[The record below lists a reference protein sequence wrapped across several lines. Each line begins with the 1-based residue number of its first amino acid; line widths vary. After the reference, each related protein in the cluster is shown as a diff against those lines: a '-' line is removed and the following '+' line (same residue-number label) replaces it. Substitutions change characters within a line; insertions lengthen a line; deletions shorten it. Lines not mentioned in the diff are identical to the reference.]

1 MVDAE
6 GIPLGEGARD
16 GGIQAVRAGQIGAE
30 RFFDNEP
37 RPRAGLRATQAAGP
51 EIFEDDVELGRRGR
65 EVEEPVAARAES
77 LIDAVEFA
85 SERRVAIR
93 LIEAAAVVENIG
105 GEARPK
111 LVVDR
116 APGILAH
123 GLAEFLAE
131 SLARFVAS
139 GKADHGERGR
149 KVSVRSEIVER
160 GDKFAAG
167 QVAGCAEDDHNA
179 RVGHRAVDQIDAQR
193 IGGFG
198 HGEGQAALRSNE
210 RASATAGADR
220 LRM

>member
-6 GIPLGEGARD
+6 GVPLGEGARD

-37 RPRAGLRATQAAGP
+37 RPRAGLCATQTAGP

-85 SERRVAIR
+85 SKRRVAIR

-116 APGILAH
+116 AAGIFAH

-131 SLARFVAS
+131 SFARFVAS
-139 GKADHGERGR
+139 GKADNGERGR

-160 GDKFAAG
+160 GDKFAAS
-167 QVAGCAEDDHNA
+167 QVAGCAEDDYDA
-179 RVGHRAVDQIDAQR
+179 RVGHRAVDQIDA
-193 IGGFG
+193 
-198 HGEGQAALRSNE
+198 
-210 RASATAGADR
+210 
-220 LRM
+220 